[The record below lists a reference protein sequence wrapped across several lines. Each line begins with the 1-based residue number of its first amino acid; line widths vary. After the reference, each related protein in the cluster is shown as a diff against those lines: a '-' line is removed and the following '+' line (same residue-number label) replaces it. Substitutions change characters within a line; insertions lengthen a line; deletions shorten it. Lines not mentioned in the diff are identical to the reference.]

1 MGNALKVVAKVCVG
15 EPFPPREGAE
25 EEEAE
30 HAGRVGT
37 GQLAGMR
44 NYFLT
49 FLFGGEGG
57 LEFLRHYGIAL
68 LASPI

>member
-1 MGNALKVVAKVCVG
+1 MGNALKVAGKVCVG
-15 EPFPPREGAE
+15 EPSPPREEGG

-30 HAGRVGT
+30 HAGGHWA
-37 GQLAGMR
+37 AGMR

>member
-1 MGNALKVVAKVCVG
+1 M
-15 EPFPPREGAE
+15 
-25 EEEAE
+25 
-30 HAGRVGT
+30 RVGT
-37 GQLAGMR
+37 GQLARMR

-57 LEFLRHYGIAL
+57 LYFLRHYGIAL

>member
-15 EPFPPREGAE
+15 EPFPPREGA